1 MFKRRVQFKKI
12 HNRANKAID
21 NFNILN
27 GDEIDILID
36 DKKLGIECDGIIWHS
51 EMFGKNSVKLATEYK
66 PDLILLDL
74 DLPDIH
80 GNIVLIQLKA
90 NPKTRNIPVVVIS
103 ADALPKQIEQMLQAG
118 AMDYLTK
125 PFDVDEFIKML
136 ENGIKFHT

>member
-1 MFKRRVQFKKI
+1 MMKKDI
-12 HNRANKAID
+12 KNW
-21 NFNILN
+21 
-27 GDEIDILID
+27 EILIID
-36 DKKLGIECDGIIWHS
+36 DEQELSSMMKDVLEEEKYQVICAFSGPDGIALN
-51 EMFGKNSVKLATEYK
+51 EQKK